1 MELSSYNDRNYYSDT
16 TDISIG
22 VPQGSVLG
30 PLLFIVYMNDVQSC
44 LKKSEAILF
53 ADDTTILCSN
63 KDFDILYHEIEI
75 DLANLIDWFNA
86 NKLSLNIE
94 KTNYILFKA
103 KNSNFS
109 AKRELSI
116 VNKVINNVTQ
126 TKFLGLYIDYK
137 LSWNKH
143 INNLITKLI
152 KNTYLINTSKRLI
165 PGWAKC
171 SLYNAHI
178 KSHISYGILL
188 WGPMC
193 TKRNID
199 KLFKIQ
205 KKNIRSIT
213 NSKYNAHSNPLF
225 YETKLLKIQ
234 DIIEVELARFSY
246 QYQHSALPNSLKNL
260 FRSNESMHQYNTRQK
275 RLPRIEK
282 HTRAIFNKSFLNKSI
297 INWSMIKQDIKNLKT
312 LDNFTRK
319 LSMDKINNY
328 A

>member
-1 MELSSYNDRNYYSDT
+1 MIGKIIQNINKDQNSIGVFLDLSKAFDTIDHNILLFKLYRYGFRGIVLDWFKSYLSNRKMFVKIESPYNDRNYYSDT

-44 LKKSEAILF
+44 LKKSEAFLF

-126 TKFLGLYIDYK
+126 TKFLGLYIDDK

-205 KKNIRSIT
+205 KK
-213 NSKYNAHSNPLF
+213 KY
-225 YETKLLKIQ
+225 T
-234 DIIEVELARFSY
+234 
-246 QYQHSALPNSLKNL
+246 
-260 FRSNESMHQYNTRQK
+260 
-275 RLPRIEK
+275 
-282 HTRAIFNKSFLNKSI
+282 
-297 INWSMIKQDIKNLKT
+297 
-312 LDNFTRK
+312 
-319 LSMDKINNY
+319 
-328 A
+328 